1 MVTCHKLVLME
12 ECTTNTTT
20 IGNGY
25 AILELSYA
33 ALVADNPST
42 PLLSAVDDTYGTVPS
57 VWSAFLRR
65 LPRCISVNTS
75 VKLKGFH

>member
-20 IGNGY
+20 IDNGY

-33 ALVADNPST
+33 ALVADKSIH
-42 PLLSAVDDTYGTVPS
+42 AIVECRG
-57 VWSAFLRR
+57 
-65 LPRCISVNTS
+65 
-75 VKLKGFH
+75 